1 MTTVTDVI
9 DENLKNPLLEE
20 LEAQQM
26 EARMRQA
33 LEWQIVGELTN
44 HRPLKNPME
53 TTRRVLTG
61 KAIINAFIGKRF
73 K

>member
-1 MTTVTDVI
+1 MNKAKEI
-9 DENLKNPLLEE
+9 IEENLHSPLLEQI
-20 LEAQQM
+20 EAQQM
-26 EARMRQA
+26 ENRMRQA

-44 HRPLKNPME
+44 HRPLKNPSE